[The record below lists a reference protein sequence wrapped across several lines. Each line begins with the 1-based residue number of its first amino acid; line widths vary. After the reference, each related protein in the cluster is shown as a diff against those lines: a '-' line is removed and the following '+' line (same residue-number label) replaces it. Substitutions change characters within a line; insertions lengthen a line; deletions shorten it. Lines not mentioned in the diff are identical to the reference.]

1 MKILLNFPIEPVVQ
15 REAETMQAFLRESMA
30 SHADRFNE
38 ALFFVDNIEVIAAFA
53 IVIGII
59 YVIRPTDTSLHQQI
73 KQEQIVKPQPAR
85 TKAAIMARLKK
96 GLVNES
102 WKDVQTG
109 STFIFWG
116 LVTYLS
122 SLLFR
127 GFL

>member
-1 MKILLNFPIEPVVQ
+1 MKILLNFPIEPVIQ
-15 REAETMQAFLRESMA
+15 REAETMQAFLRES
-30 SHADRFNE
+30 SQADRFNE

-59 YVIRPTDTSLHQQI
+59 YVIRPTDKSLHQQI

-109 STFIFWG
+109 STLIFWG

-127 GFL
+127 GFIS